1 MSRGGYDELRFP
13 DDEYGT
19 ITREQYVRNEQA
31 REAAEDAGEVVE
43 RRRVEVVGYSGSR
56 LA

>member
-1 MSRGGYDELRFP
+1 MIRGGYDELRFP

-19 ITREQYVRNEQA
+19 ITREQYVRNERE
-31 REAAEDAGEVVE
+31 REAAEARGEVAE

>member
-19 ITREQYVRNEQA
+19 ITLEQYRRNE
-31 REAAEDAGEVVE
+31 AERDRGDIAE
-43 RRRVEVVGYSGSR
+43 RRRVEVAGYSGSR